1 MLKQNWAV
9 QCCWRLESW
18 QVKKVPAQHARLT
31 LVESSNRGRDPQAAG
46 VVLLGLLCTGVWR
59 SQPKVLDKRAVSA
72 GIRNQ

>member
-46 VVLLGLLCTGVWR
+46 WYCLVYCVQGYGGR
-59 SQPKVLDKRAVSA
+59 SQKFWISEL
-72 GIRNQ
+72 